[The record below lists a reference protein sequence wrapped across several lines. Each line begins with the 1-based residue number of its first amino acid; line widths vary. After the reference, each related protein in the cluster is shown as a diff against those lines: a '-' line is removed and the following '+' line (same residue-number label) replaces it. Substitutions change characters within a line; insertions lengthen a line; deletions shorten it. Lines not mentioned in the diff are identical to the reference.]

1 MPSCLALYLLCQFNR
16 MRGPGLGWIDI
27 IDPLIALS
35 GNSSI
40 IFSCFVL
47 ALLSVS
53 CVLLSRLALL
63 ASLQFEYRENVCA

>member
-40 IFSCFVL
+40 FSCFVL
-47 ALLSVS
+47 ALLSIIL
-53 CVLLSRLALL
+53 CWVL
-63 ASLQFEYRENVCA
+63 F